1 MSKYWSNAEEMEKA
15 VLGVIEKCFEDPE
28 LRAVGEG
35 LGKTVSFNYNDPDVS
50 IWIESK
56 DESIKWGEG
65 QAPTE
70 PDVELSLTADDGH
83 KVWSNKLN
91 LLMAIGRKKI
101 KIKGN
106 PAQLLKLA
114 PMIKKATPHY
124 HEVLREIGK
133 ESIIL

>member
-1 MSKYWSNAEEMEKA
+1 EYWSNSEEVVKA

-35 LGKTVSFNYNDPDVS
+35 LGKTVSFNYSDPDSQV
-50 IWIESK
+50 WIKSLDGGIE
-56 DESIKWGEG
+56 WGEG
-65 QAPTE
+65 QAPSE
-70 PDVELSLTADDGH
+70 PDVELSLSADDGH
-83 KVWSNKLN
+83 KVWCNKLN

-124 HEVLREIGK
+124 YEVLREMGK

>member
-1 MSKYWSNAEEMEKA
+1 MSKYWSNSDEVEKA
-15 VLGVIEKCFEDPE
+15 VLGVIGKCFEDPE

-35 LGKTVSFNYNDPDVS
+35 LGKTVTFNYNDPDVL
-50 IWIESK
+50 IWIKSENNTV
-56 DESIKWGEG
+56 EWGVG

-70 PDVELSLTADDGH
+70 PDVELSLSADDGH
-83 KVWSNKLN
+83 KVWCNKLN

-124 HEVLREIGK
+124 YEVLREIGK